1 MPKGE
6 KALNILSVQEIIKI
20 LYDQALKIV
29 RDNNM
34 AHTQS
39 NQNPNSGIS
48 PNLSQSELIQI
59 VRSEASGG
67 RIRFGSEHAAV
78 YHMKKHPMGDEASY
92 VGNANRLIANS
103 GTTITLK
110 KSQYGCVEIEFT
122 SSPDK
127 NGFYSFCVILIKD
140 RIIILKTFFSKRK

>member
-1 MPKGE
+1 LPKGE
-6 KALNILSVQEIIKI
+6 KALNILSVKEIIKI
-20 LYDQALKIV
+20 RYDQALKTV

-39 NQNPNSGIS
+39 NQNPNRGIS

-67 RIRFGSEHAAV
+67 RIRFGAEHAAV

-92 VGNANRLIANS
+92 VRNANRLIANS
-103 GTTITLK
+103 STKYTFK
-110 KSQYGCVEIEFT
+110 KIQGGDVEIEFT
-122 SSPDK
+122 GPPDTER
-127 NGFYSFCVILIKD
+127 FYSFCVILIKKE
-140 RIIILKTFFSKRK
+140 IIILKTFFRKRN